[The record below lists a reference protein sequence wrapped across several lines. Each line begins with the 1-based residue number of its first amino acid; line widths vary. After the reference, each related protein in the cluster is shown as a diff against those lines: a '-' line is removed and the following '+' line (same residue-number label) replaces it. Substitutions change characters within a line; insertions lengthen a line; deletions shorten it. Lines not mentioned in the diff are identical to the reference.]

1 MTEMSVSAIDER
13 LFAAVSPGLQAL
25 AGRGRVL
32 TVPKNGLIAQEGEP
46 GDSMFVLLRGKVR
59 MFSSGRGG
67 RELTYETVEHGDFFA
82 EACLDGGPRP
92 ASAVALEPSVC
103 VVVSRDTVEAEAAR
117 EPGLA
122 MELLTR
128 MTRRLRHVT
137 QTARSIALMDV
148 YGRVVRMLEGEQ
160 GPGQP
165 ERPVTLQQITHL
177 QIACRV
183 GASREMVS
191 RLLKDLEKGGY
202 IELGNRRITLRRKLP
217 ARW

>member
-1 MTEMSVSAIDER
+1 MTETSITAIDER
-13 LFAAVSPGLQAL
+13 LFASVSPGLQAL
-25 AGRGRVL
+25 AGRGRVMN
-32 TVPKNGLIAQEGEP
+32 VPKNGLIAQEGEP
-46 GDSMFVLLRGKVR
+46 GDSLFVLLRGKVKV
-59 MFSSGRGG
+59 FSSGRGG
-67 RELTYETVEHGDFFA
+67 RELTYEMVEHGDFFA
-82 EACLDGGPRP
+82 EACLDGGPRS

-103 VVVSRDTVEAEAAR
+103 VVVPRDAVEDEAAR

-122 MELLTR
+122 MELLAR
-128 MTRRLRHVT
+128 LAKRLRLVT

-148 YGRVVRMLEGEQ
+148 YGRVVRMLEAEHGAATA
-160 GPGQP
+160 
-165 ERPVTLQQITHL
+165 ERPITLHQITHL
-177 QIACRV
+177 QIASRV